1 MYHRRHVATSVD
13 IWHRELRKASS
24 ARKLSFI
31 YLCNDVCQNSRRKGP
46 EFIQA
51 FKKVLPE
58 AIEHAYRHAV
68 PHVQNSITR
77 VINIWDEREVFDHDF
92 IDQLRENLTGQKS
105 ITKTKEVQP
114 DQSNDLPPNFNR
126 PEFVRIK
133 LATTTK
139 SIVDL
144 ELVIHESSNKVS
156 KFWTE
161 VMEVEEKP
169 RPSILSIHLD
179 HLQRI
184 LNEHESHIKK
194 QINNRTNFIIQMKEI
209 ISQEETKL
217 RLDNKNLTDIR
228 CKIDESKEL
237 IEQLKAITVYQNETT
252 EQKHSNQVI
261 NSNNDS
267 TNDFIQKGD
276 DNNNNYYYL
285 QMKANNNESS
295 SVNNINNM
303 MEYDPSQLNLNQT
316 QLNPSQVLQSQ
327 LLQAPSNQ
335 PNLQLMQQQ
344 QQLLQLQHLQH
355 LQRLFQP
362 QSSAQPLPHVTL
374 PTASPFTDQLST
386 TTVPTT
392 LSLFLPE
399 QQQPSPFINN
409 LFNEPTNNN
418 IDNNM
423 ILNPTNGD
431 PLMQDENEQ

>member
-114 DQSNDLPPNFNR
+114 DQNNDLPPNFNR
-126 PEFVRIK
+126 PEFIK

-228 CKIDESKEL
+228 SKIDESKEL

-316 QLNPSQVLQSQ
+316 QLNPSQ
-327 LLQAPSNQ
+327 
-335 PNLQLMQQQ
+335 
-344 QQLLQLQHLQH
+344 
-355 LQRLFQP
+355 
-362 QSSAQPLPHVTL
+362 SSAQPLPHVTL

-392 LSLFLPE
+392 LDVAL
-399 QQQPSPFINN
+399 
-409 LFNEPTNNN
+409 
-418 IDNNM
+418 M
-423 ILNPTNGD
+423 ILKLHKGD
-431 PLMQDENEQ
+431 LETKIQGNE